1 MVEVVY
7 APATRRSITD
17 QVRVLLEVFWFA
29 LSLGLLLGCGL
40 LMTCACHGALNLLLL
55 LKPRAARSLH
65 V

>member
-1 MVEVVY
+1 VVEVVY

-29 LSLGLLLGCGL
+29 LLLGCGL